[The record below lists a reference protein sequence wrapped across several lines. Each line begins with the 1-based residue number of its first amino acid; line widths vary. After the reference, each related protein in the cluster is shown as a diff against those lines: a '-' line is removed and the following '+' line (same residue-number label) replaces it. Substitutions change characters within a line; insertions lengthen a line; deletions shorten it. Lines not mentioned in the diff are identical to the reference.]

1 MMQVLTGTSH
11 HADAEWNVT
20 MMQMLTGMSH
30 DADADWD
37 VT

>member
-1 MMQVLTGTSH
+1 MMQMLTAMSH
-11 HADAEWNVT
+11 

-30 DADADWD
+30 DADADWN